1 MTGSNRGRS
10 PPQPLAQSPSESNP
24 AAAIQLPATRTA
36 ILNPGLRITTT
47 WPLINADKAGCR
59 WVSPK

>member
-1 MTGSNRGRS
+1 
-10 PPQPLAQSPSESNP
+10 LAQSPSESNP